1 MTLISVRSKMFVH
14 EADAGW
20 KERGAGM
27 VKINVPHS
35 CVEFDDNG
43 NVQPGSFDASGLEDD
58 SDEQTKVA
66 RLIMRQDQTHR
77 VILNTPILPVMKF
90 QEKSTLKSASATSI
104 LFTAFDGPEA
114 KPISVTIRVSIF
126 GDFFFSFLQLN

>member
-1 MTLISVRSKMFVH
+1 MFVH

-27 VKINVPHS
+27 VKINVPHA

-43 NVQPGSFDASGLEDD
+43 NVQPGSFDASGLDDD
-58 SDEQTKVA
+58 SADTQTKVA
-66 RLIMRQDQTHR
+66 RLVMRQDQTHR
-77 VILNTPILPVMKF
+77 VILNTPILPIMKF

-114 KPISVTIRVSIF
+114 KPTTVTIRVSYYPEHS
-126 GDFFFSFLQLN
+126 FFITTN